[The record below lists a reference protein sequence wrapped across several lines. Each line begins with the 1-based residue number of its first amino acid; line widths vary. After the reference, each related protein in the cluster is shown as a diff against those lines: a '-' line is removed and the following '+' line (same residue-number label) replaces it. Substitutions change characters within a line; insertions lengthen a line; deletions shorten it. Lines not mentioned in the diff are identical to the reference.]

1 MMALTRTKKILN
13 GIYLPDHLVMSA
25 QECIQLYDALECVLG
40 REKSSSLEPS
50 VILGERFLKKKDVL
64 EYVETLKKFVCN
76 LILEGKAGLEMFERL
91 KTELTSTDCHFDDGL
106 LHNEERFL
114 KSNNDK
120 LLSYMMKENMFP
132 AIVFVFNRSYC
143 PRLSSA
149 SVEFFENKIEETKDS
164 PTFKQ
169 FQAKEEK
176 KQYAQRKLAK
186 KLQAKVDKN
195 AKENKKSNVEDNS
208 ELLELGDQPGEIQS
222 AWQMLNSIRKKFPNC
237 SLVGKNNMG
246 EEEANFIFDQLK
258 RAPDLQIDFF
268 IKSLKYGISWHHA
281 GNSAKMRQATE
292 MMFRQKFVQMVY
304 ATTTLAQA
312 QYIYIRTVS
321 F

>member
-1 MMALTRTKKILN
+1 
-13 GIYLPDHLVMSA
+13 MSA
-25 QECIQLYDALECVLG
+25 QECIQLYDALEFVLG
-40 REKSSSLEPS
+40 REKARCLEPS

-76 LILEGKAGLEMFERL
+76 FILDGQAGLEMFERL

-106 LHNEERFL
+106 LHNESDFL

-149 SVEFFENKIEETKDS
+149 SVEFFENKIEETKNS
-164 PTFKQ
+164 PTFKKCK
-169 FQAKEEK
+169 AEDEK
-176 KQYAQRKLAK
+176 KQNAQRKLAK

-208 ELLELGDQPGEIQS
+208 ELLELGGQPGEIQS

-246 EEEANFIFDQLK
+246 EEEAKFILDQLN
-258 RAPDLQIDFF
+258 RAPDFQIDFF

-292 MMFRQKFVQMVY
+292 MMFR
-304 ATTTLAQA
+304 
-312 QYIYIRTVS
+312 
-321 F
+321 

>member
-1 MMALTRTKKILN
+1 MALTRTKKILN

-208 ELLELGDQPGEIQS
+208 ELLELGDQPGGIQS

-312 QYIYIRTVS
+312 QYIY
-321 F
+321 

>member
-1 MMALTRTKKILN
+1 
-13 GIYLPDHLVMSA
+13 MSA

-40 REKSSSLEPS
+40 SEKSSYLEPS
-50 VILGERFLKKKDVL
+50 IILGERFLKKKDVL

-76 LILEGKAGLEMFERL
+76 LILEGQAGLEMFERI

-106 LHNEERFL
+106 LHDEGKFL
-114 KSNNDK
+114 KLNNDK

-143 PRLSSA
+143 ARLSRA
-149 SVEFFENKIEETKDS
+149 SVEFFENKIEETKAS

-208 ELLELGDQPGEIQS
+208 ELLELGDQPGGIQS

-281 GNSAKMRQATE
+281 GNSAKM
-292 MMFRQKFVQMVY
+292 
-304 ATTTLAQA
+304 
-312 QYIYIRTVS
+312 
-321 F
+321 